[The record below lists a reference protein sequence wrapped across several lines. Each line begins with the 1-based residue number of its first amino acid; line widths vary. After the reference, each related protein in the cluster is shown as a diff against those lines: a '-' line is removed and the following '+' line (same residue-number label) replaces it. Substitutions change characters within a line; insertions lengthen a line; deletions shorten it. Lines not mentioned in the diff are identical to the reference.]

1 MSSEASLIA
10 KKINDQL
17 YIRNLP
23 DPEPQ
28 FDSSNESLWKTI
40 ASVLLMMVVVR
51 LTKASLYLTRIVQK
65 LDVKA

>member
-23 DPEPQ
+23 DPEPE
-28 FDSSNESLWKTI
+28 FEAANESLWKTI
-40 ASVLLMMVVVR
+40 VSVVLMMVVVR
-51 LTKASLYLTRIVQK
+51 LTKSSLYLTRMVQR

>member
-10 KKINDQL
+10 RKINDQL

-23 DPEPQ
+23 DPEPE
-28 FDSSNESLWKTI
+28 FDASNESLWKTI
-40 ASVLLMMVVVR
+40 MSVLLMMVVVR
-51 LTKASLYLTRIVQK
+51 LTKSSLYLTRIVQK